1 MGSILCIAQ
10 DDTLEA
16 GMCEV
21 QSVLFNTQTAKTFA
35 LTVFQC

>member
-1 MGSILCIAQ
+1 MGSILCTAQ

-21 QSVLFNTQTAKTFA
+21 QSVLLNTQTAKTFA
-35 LTVFQC
+35 LNVFQC